1 MPGVIMC
8 EAAAQLASYYA
19 GKYHAIDRMVGLGG
33 LEEVRFRDVVRPG
46 NRFVIVS
53 RLLKPRRAITTCE
66 FQCFVNRGLVCE
78 DILKG
83 GGSADGFVGPP
94 VPVSGPKGGRPPRGY
109 RPIANGG
116 LAGVR
121 RPSRH
126 YARSEVRSCLV
137 LALPA
142 PPVQIVPWLPPG
154 FVV

>member
-1 MPGVIMC
+1 MC

-94 VPVSGPKGGRPPRGY
+94 VPVSGPPRRKATQRVSAYRQWRLGRGPPAI
-109 RPIANGG
+109 P
-116 LAGVR
+116 
-121 RPSRH
+121 
-126 YARSEVRSCLV
+126 
-137 LALPA
+137 ALCEK
-142 PPVQIVPWLPPG
+142 
-154 FVV
+154 

>member
-1 MPGVIMC
+1 MC

-83 GGSADGFVGPP
+83 G
-94 VPVSGPKGGRPPRGY
+94 
-109 RPIANGG
+109 
-116 LAGVR
+116 
-121 RPSRH
+121 
-126 YARSEVRSCLV
+126 
-137 LALPA
+137 ALPTDLLGRQS
-142 PPVQIVPWLPPG
+142 P
-154 FVV
+154 